1 MVASRPSVRLLRDM
15 VTPLNCQLT
24 FGWSRTRAAT
34 NLRTVLEDM
43 SSPRVATG
51 KRRRSVDGA
60 AESDE
65 ETKASDGRVVATAA
79 EEVHVNGNGRAHE
92 EEEKAHDDT
101 AEDGEEEEEEAL
113 VVLEL
118 CDFKNHPLFDDYS
131 TATLELLDR
140 EVLGNLEL
148 PLVTVGQQL
157 GLVVQQLL
165 VALGGELEV
174 RALDDGVHG
183 ARLLAEA
190 AVDAL
195 GHVDVVARS
204 TARAISAGLHAKV
217 IKKNYQLSNN
227 LMIDPFNTIVK
238 RTASMV
244 MAWAG
249 QIASQSL
256 QAMQLQ

>member
-1 MVASRPSVRLLRDM
+1 
-15 VTPLNCQLT
+15 
-24 FGWSRTRAAT
+24 
-34 NLRTVLEDM
+34 M

-131 TATLELLDR
+131 TATLEGIDTATPMLRIGEYALH
-140 EVLGNLEL
+140 GQLEE
-148 PLVTVGQQL
+148 TVGTSYFYDTDTSK
-157 GLVVQQLL
+157 VPDKKY
-165 VALGGELEV
+165 
-174 RALDDGVHG
+174 RF
-183 ARLLAEA
+183 
-190 AVDAL
+190 
-195 GHVDVVARS
+195 
-204 TARAISAGLHAKV
+204 AGQT
-217 IKKNYQLSNN
+217 IKK
-227 LMIDPFNTIVK
+227 IKFTIAPPEDV
-238 RTASMV
+238 
-244 MAWAG
+244 
-249 QIASQSL
+249 
-256 QAMQLQ
+256 